1 MTVVRDAAALSFS
14 APLDG
19 TAPAVRRRASAARRR
34 RLATRVEGFTV
45 DRAVWEAAQ
54 ATLRPGERLVI
65 VGPNEVRTAYAR

>member
-19 TAPAVRRRASAARRR
+19 TAPAVRRRASAARR